1 MLICSHVIIN
11 RGYNCLDLTAQFA
24 VIANL
29 KDKNSA
35 IAQFAEQQERCNNS
49 IIMTLK
55 TISSR
60 VMNNKV

>member
-1 MLICSHVIIN
+1 MLICLHVIIN

-35 IAQFAEQQERCNNS
+35 IAQFAEFANLTNGQKRCNDS
-49 IIMTLK
+49 IIVRESKNDL
-55 TISSR
+55 
-60 VMNNKV
+60 